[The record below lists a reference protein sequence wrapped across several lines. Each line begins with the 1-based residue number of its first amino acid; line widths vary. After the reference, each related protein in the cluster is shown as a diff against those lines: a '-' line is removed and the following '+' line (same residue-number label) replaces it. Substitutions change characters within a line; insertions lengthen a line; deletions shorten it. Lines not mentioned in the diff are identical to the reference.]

1 MPQIRMS
8 KQPRILLVLTEFP
21 PRIGGMQTH
30 ALALAT
36 HLHSR
41 GYPVRVITYRA
52 NRHEEKNA
60 ATEFDAHLPFPVE
73 RVLSRLGFWHNIQ
86 LIVAESQAFRAELV
100 YCSTVFYGYLRT
112 ELDIPVICRSVGNDV
127 MRPWIAYPFRFG
139 SRVVGSAFLEQ
150 PLYDLFKKFNYPE
163 WIEMLFRNRRRR
175 VMADSARMMDLV
187 MANSEFTAD
196 LLYELGISEDRIQI
210 LVGGVDVNR
219 FRCPSPQ
226 RIRKKLRLALGLP
239 PKCFLITTACRMVA
253 KKGVDF
259 LLDSLPDLRRRMP
272 DVHLLVIGAGRHEGR
287 YRRQAGR
294 LGLTEHVT
302 FAGRIPQ
309 GQIHQYYWAS
319 NLFVLASRLQVNPV
333 TGLKDAET
341 MGRVLCEANASGLP
355 VVASRSGGI
364 PSVIKH
370 ERNGLL
376 FEPDNA
382 RELMRMIG
390 RVRRDKHLRRKLIER
405 GLELAKSQ
413 FDWSVVVSAHEKAIR
428 GVLKRRPK
436 RKVGSVPVSTR
447 REVLVGS

>member
-1 MPQIRMS
+1 MS

-36 HLHSR
+36 HLHDR
-41 GYPVRVITYRA
+41 GYPLRVVTYRA

-60 ATEFDAHLPFPVE
+60 AVNFDAHLPFTVE
-73 RVLSRLGFWHNIQ
+73 RTLSRLGFWHNLD
-86 LIVAESQAFRAELV
+86 LIARECQRFRADLV
-100 YCSTVFYGYLRT
+100 YSSTVFYGYLRK
-112 ELDIPVICRSVGNDV
+112 ELEIPVICRSVGNDV

-139 SRVVGSAFLEQ
+139 SRLVGSAVLEQ

-163 WIEMLFRNRRRR
+163 WIEVLFRNRRRQ
-175 VMADSARMMDLV
+175 VMAESARMMDLV
-187 MANSEFTAD
+187 MANSDFTAE
-196 LLYELGISEDRIQI
+196 LLQELGIKDDRIQV
-210 LVGGVDVNR
+210 LVGGVDVHR

-226 RIRKKLRLALGLP
+226 RIRKKMRLALGLP

-259 LLDSLPDLRRRMP
+259 LLDSLPEIRRRMP

-287 YRRQAGR
+287 YRRQAKR
-294 LGLTEHVT
+294 LGLGEHVT
-302 FAGRIPQ
+302 FAGRIVQ
-309 GQIHQYYWAS
+309 DQIQKYYWAS
-319 NLFVLASRLQVNPV
+319 NLFVLASRLQVNPL

-341 MGRVLCEANASGLP
+341 MGRVLCEANAAGLP

-376 FEPDNA
+376 FEPDNV
-382 RELMRMIG
+382 RELLRMIG
-390 RVRRDKHLRRKLIER
+390 RVRRDKHLRRRLIEK
-405 GLELAKSQ
+405 GQELARAQ
-413 FDWSVVVSAHEKAIR
+413 FDWSVVVSVHEKAIR
-428 GVLKRRPK
+428 RVLKFRTKRRA
-436 RKVGSVPVSTR
+436 GSVPVPSR
-447 REVLVGS
+447 RAVLVGS